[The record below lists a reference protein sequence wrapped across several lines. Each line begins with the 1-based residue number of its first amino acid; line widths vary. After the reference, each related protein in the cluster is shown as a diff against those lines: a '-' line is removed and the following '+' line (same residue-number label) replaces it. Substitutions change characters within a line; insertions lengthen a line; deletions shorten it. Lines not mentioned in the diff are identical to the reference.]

1 MTEQEKKELNKYI
14 GNIVVALFWLVVI
27 FGTLYGLGGM
37 PLVLNGIGL
46 IIGVPIFGLVLWG
59 IYKAWKKYEELDKR
73 DIDNHHNP
81 HWF

>member
-37 PLVLNGIGL
+37 SLVINGIGL
-46 IIGVPIFGLVLWG
+46 VIGVPIFGLVLWG
-59 IYKAWKKYEELDKR
+59 IYKVGNR
-73 DIDNHHNP
+73 RN
-81 HWF
+81 WF